1 MHIKETNDKRRLEPN
16 KRFEWIWSAKAP
28 NKIKTFLWLLYHW
41 RPPTNHSLHHTGLN
55 VNPKCQYSDNSKE
68 DTTHIF
74 FQCPNSLFFRSNI
87 LSTSHN
93 PGITNTISTNEI
105 DGIEQWDNMKY

>member
-1 MHIKETNDKRRLEPN
+1 MIREDLSPIRGSSGSGLLRHQIGSKP
-16 KRFEWIWSAKAP
+16 SY
-28 NKIKTFLWLLYHW
+28 WLLYHW
-41 RPPTNHSLHHTGLN
+41 RLPTNHSLHHTGLN

-68 DTTHIF
+68 DITHIF
-74 FQCPNSLFFRSNI
+74 LQCPNSLFFRSNI